1 MQTDT
6 LIIGAGPAG
15 WLAAIT
21 AAGQGRSVTL
31 CERMGKP
38 GLKLLATGGG
48 RCNLT
53 HDLDVTAMMAA
64 FGKPQDRFIRPAM
77 HEFAPQSIREFFEKL
92 GVPTVVQ
99 EDG

>member
-64 FGKPQDRFIRPAM
+64 FSLRV
-77 HEFAPQSIREFFEKL
+77 L
-92 GVPTVVQ
+92 GLTLSKVSAA
-99 EDG
+99 EWW